1 METIK
6 NPDQL
11 TRAGENESDN
21 TCKDNKFSGSQE
33 NRIYQAFT
41 RSPKTMLMVAKCT
54 GVERANICRYIAKL
68 KKINQIQ
75 FVGFDLCEVSK
86 VRAGYYKTT

>member
-21 TCKDNKFSGSQE
+21 TGKDNIFSGSQE
-33 NRIYQAFT
+33 FRIYRAFT
-41 RSPKTMLMVAKCT
+41 RSPKTMLMVAHQT
-54 GVERANICRYIAKL
+54 NIERANICRYIAKL
-68 KKINQIQ
+68 KKSNQIQ
-75 FVGFDLCEVSK
+75 FVGFGLCEVSK
-86 VRAGYYKTT
+86 VRAGYYQTT